1 MLLQQ
6 QIEDAEVDMGLGLVD
21 SALKKLEDVL
31 TVGKNNLKKENA
43 TIFFASVFDLCNKH
57 GSRLLK
63 EDSQLIKAHL
73 ILTKCL

>member
-1 MLLQQ
+1 
-6 QIEDAEVDMGLGLVD
+6 MGLGLVD

-63 EDSQLIKAHL
+63 EDS
-73 ILTKCL
+73 